1 MISTQCNLPTS
12 IPSHKPNQA
21 VAVPTTSP
29 KSVSIKIIRSFA
41 SVRHGKNSSLNRS
54 IAYPHEGIPLFLLQ
68 HSPKI
73 LHPFGY
79 QNNDNDIQQVKESGE
94 YVPNCAP
101 YIKVVLQPSISPLLY
116 NRGIS
121 CFLDTFIIS

>member
-1 MISTQCNLPTS
+1 MVRILLY
-12 IPSHKPNQA
+12 I
-21 VAVPTTSP
+21 VP
-29 KSVSIKIIRSFA
+29 
-41 SVRHGKNSSLNRS
+41 LL
-54 IAYPHEGIPLFLLQ
+54 YPHERIPLFLLQ

-101 YIKVVLQPSISPLLY
+101 YPYIKVVRQPSISPPFCTTEASHAFEIPPLFRNYSIVFNNLY
-116 NRGIS
+116 ASSLVVACSNSFLNDSSIS
-121 CFLDTFIIS
+121 LRESI